1 VAAVEDEARRRGCHA
16 VGFLAYEAGAAFGL
30 TTHSAA
36 GDLPL
41 AWFGL
46 YPAASARHVASP
58 APAAEWRAAAVAAS
72 WSRETY
78 AAAFGRVKGHLLD
91 GDCYQVNLTFALE
104 ARAAHDPNDIFAQL
118 VHTQRGRYAAALRL
132 PNHTI
137 CSASPEL
144 FFARHGSTIVARPM
158 KGSAARGRW
167 PAEDRAA
174 ARALRQ
180 SPKDRA
186 ENVMVVDMVRNDL
199 GRIARTGSV
208 RVRQLCAIERYPTI
222 WQMTSEVV
230 AASDASLPE
239 IFEALFPSASIT
251 GAPKV
256 RVMEVIAAIEPGPRG
271 VYTGAIGH
279 VSPDGDAQFS
289 VAIRT
294 LVVDHRRRQLTFGVG
309 SGVVWDSDA
318 TREYDECL
326 LKARVLSP
334 GAPPFELLETLAWS
348 PGGGFAR
355 LDRHLDRLQQSA
367 AYFGIPAR
375 RSASLEV
382 LADAVGRGDT
392 PRVVRLVV
400 DQAGRPRAATRPLPA
415 TADHVRVCLAREPID
430 PRDVFYFHKTTRRGE
445 YDRRRCPACDD
456 VILWNASG
464 EVTETTIA
472 NLVIEIDGALVTPP
486 IASGLLGGTFRE
498 QLLSEGRIAEG
509 RVHVADLGR
518 ASAVW
523 LVSSVRGWR
532 RAEIITH
539 VPGGAAA
546 VGGRAV

>member
-1 VAAVEDEARRRGCHA
+1 M
-16 VGFLAYEAGAAFGL
+16 
-30 TTHSAA
+30 

-41 AWFGL
+41 AWFAL
-46 YPAASARHVASP
+46 YPAASARHVEP
-58 APAAEWRAAAVAAS
+58 PEPAAEWRAAGVAAS

-104 ARAAHDPNDIFAQL
+104 ARTAHDPNDIFAQL

-132 PNHTI
+132 RDHTI

-167 PAEDRAA
+167 PDEDRAA

-239 IFEALFPSASIT
+239 IFEAMFPSASIT

-256 RVMEVIAAIEPGPRG
+256 RAMEVIAALEPAPRG

-279 VSPDGDAQFS
+279 IAPDGDAQFS

-294 LVVDHRRRQLTFGVG
+294 LVVDHRRRLLTFGVG

-318 TREYDECL
+318 MREYDECL
-326 LKARVLSP
+326 LKARVL
-334 GAPPFELLETLAWS
+334 APAPSPFELFETLAWT
-348 PGGGFAR
+348 PDGGFA
-355 LDRHLDRLQQSA
+355 LLERHLDRLQQSA

-375 RSASLEV
+375 RSVNLEA
-382 LADAVGRGDT
+382 LAKAVGRADT
-392 PRVVRLVV
+392 PRVARLAV
-400 DQAGRPRAATRPLPA
+400 DEAGRPRVATRPLPA
-415 TADHVRVCLAREPID
+415 PADHVRVCLTREPID

-456 VILWNASG
+456 VILWNPDG
-464 EVTETTIA
+464 DVTEATIA
-472 NLVIEIDGALVTPP
+472 NVVVEIDGALVTPP
-486 IASGLLGGTFRE
+486 LGCGLLGGTFRH
-498 QLLSEGRIAEG
+498 QLLSEGRIVEG
-509 RVHVADLGR
+509 RVRVEDLQR
-518 ASAVW
+518 AAVVW
-523 LVSSVRGWR
+523 LVNSVRGWR
-532 RAEIITH
+532 RATLVTH
-539 VPGGAAA
+539 RPREA
-546 VGGRAV
+546 R

>member
-1 VAAVEDEARRRGCHA
+1 M
-16 VGFLAYEAGAAFGL
+16 GFVAYEAGAAFGL
-30 TTHSAA
+30 ITHAPA

-41 AWFGL
+41 AWFAL
-46 YPAASARHVASP
+46 YPAASVQHVEP
-58 APAAEWRAAAVAAS
+58 PEPAAEWRAAALSAS

-78 AAAFGRVKGHLLD
+78 AAAFARVKQHLLD

-104 ARAAHDPNDIFAQL
+104 ARSGGDPNDIFAQL

-144 FFARHGSTIVARPM
+144 FFARHGSTLAARPM

-174 ARALRQ
+174 ARALRE

-222 WQMTSEVV
+222 WQMTSEVAV
-230 AASDASLPE
+230 TSDAGLPR

-256 RVMEVIAAIEPGPRG
+256 RVMELIAALEPGPRG

-279 VSPDGDAQFS
+279 ISPGGDAQFS

-294 LVVDHRRRQLTFGVG
+294 LVVDHRRRHLAFGVG

-318 TREYDECL
+318 VREYDECL
-326 LKARVLSP
+326 LKARVLAP
-334 GAPPFELLETLAWS
+334 GPPPFQLLETLAWS

-375 RSASLEV
+375 PSSCRGA
-382 LADAVGRGDT
+382 LAAAVGRGDT
-392 PRVVRLVV
+392 PLVARLTV
-400 DQAGRPRAATRPLPA
+400 DQAGCPRVATRPLPA
-415 TADHVRVCLAREPID
+415 PADRVRVCLAREPID
-430 PRDVFYFHKTTRRGE
+430 PRDVFYFHKTTCRGE

-456 VILWNASG
+456 VILWNPEG
-464 EVTETTIA
+464 EVTEATIA
-472 NLVIEIDGALVTPP
+472 NVVVEIDGALVTPP
-486 IASGLLGGTFRE
+486 VGCGLLGGTFRQ
-498 QLLSEGRIAEG
+498 QLLSEGRIVEG
-509 RVHVADLGR
+509 RVRVADLDR
-518 ASAVW
+518 ASSVW

-532 RAEIITH
+532 RAEIVTH
-539 VPGGAAA
+539 APGDAAA
-546 VGGRAV
+546 GGRGAV